1 MKMLR
6 PLFQWFFCA
15 TLIVTPV
22 AMAQQSDSEGEGES
36 VTETLLPRAGESDVG
51 YLTRLLQDGLSE
63 SGREVRI
70 GGFSG
75 ALSSRATF
83 DQMSIEDDEG
93 VWLLV
98 EGAALQWNRSALF
111 QRRIEI
117 GEISAERVTIL
128 RPPVGGDGEGGEL
141 INLPNFE
148 LPELPLSVRLD
159 QLQIGEVILGE
170 ALFGQEL
177 RASVRGS
184 AALADGEGNA
194 ELQIDRIDDVA
205 GQFRLDA
212 SFSNVTRILSLDLAI
227 EEEAGGLAVTMLD
240 IPDHPSAALTILG
253 EGPIEDFAADITL
266 ATDGEPRVEGQFQ
279 LQTAQPGVAQAVTL
293 DLAGDLRPLLQEEFH
308 PFFGANSRLNTRA
321 RRFDDGSLSLDD
333 LDIRTDK
340 LGLRGRMQLG
350 VDSLP
355 ELIDLRGEVLS
366 RDGTRVVLPVG
377 AGETSI
383 ESAELRLAFDAS
395 VNEDWELVLD
405 LLGYDDGNFKVE
417 SLFINGL
424 GRITSDGF
432 GENIDVID
440 ALIDFT
446 ALGLAATDPG
456 LNEALGPSVSG
467 SLAMIWR
474 EDRPLLLPGFQLEG
488 RDYALNGRAR
498 LDNGMIF
505 TNTLAEF
512 RDISRL
518 STLAGRPLSGS
529 VQAQVDATL
538 GPERDR
544 FLVAAEITGRDLTVD
559 QPELDRLLAGR
570 SQITVDAQGAEGRI
584 VLRQLEAT
592 ARTLRADLNGQVS
605 EDDIELRGEI
615 DFSDLSVLGE
625 AYGGALDAQLALSG
639 PRDSEVLTLEAVA
652 RDLTVGQ
659 EDANR
664 ALRGETRM
672 ALEGQ
677 RDGAA
682 FDLSSLRVS
691 NNAITLDAEGRYE
704 AGASR
709 LDVRSTVPNL
719 GAIRPGFGGRIV
731 ADARLREEG
740 DERRVTLESTAT
752 NLRLGAATADN
763 LLAGTHQLN
772 ASVVQRPDEVLL
784 ETLTLTGPQLN
795 ANVTGRIAD
804 GRPALELE
812 ARLNN
817 LAAVVP
823 GIEGAVSLSGTA
835 RDTGSGYALDIGVSG
850 PAGLTAQIAGDISNE
865 LQANLA
871 VQGGTDLALINPRLE
886 PRSIQGPAEFNL
898 TLNGPLALSSLS
910 GTAQANNVTFVLP
923 QQSIRLA
930 DISAQAQISGG
941 RTSVNLAGRSA
952 NGGQIALSGDVDLSA
967 GPITGDLA
975 ARLDAFRLIDPR
987 LFETEISGTVRI
999 SGALTQGPLLSGNL
1013 QLDRTELRIP
1023 RVGLAGRGYIPPDI
1037 RHLGESAGARQT
1049 RDRAGIFEGQTHG
1062 RERRPSSLD
1071 INIEAPSRIFIRGR
1085 GLDAELGGS
1094 LRLTGTT
1101 ADVIPIGQFGLI
1113 RGRLDLLGNRF
1124 TLNEGFAS
1132 LQGDFVPFIRLI
1144 ASTERNGVNAQIVLE
1159 GRANEPEIRFES
1171 TPPLPE
1177 EEIVSLL
1184 LFGRGFESLSLFQA
1198 AQLAS
1203 SVATLSGRTEGFMER
1218 LRRTT
1223 GLDDLDVRTDEDGET
1238 SVRLGSYL
1246 TENIYTDVEVS
1257 PQGSAEVS
1265 INIDLSPS
1273 VTARGR
1279 IDNEGR
1285 AGVGLFF
1292 ERDY

>member
-1 MKMLR
+1 MKMIRHLI
-6 PLFQWFFCA
+6 QWFFCA

-22 AMAQQSDSEGEGES
+22 AMAQDVDIEPEGES
-36 VTETLLPRAGESDVG
+36 VTESLLPRVDETDVG
-51 YLTRLLQDGLSE
+51 YLTRLLQEGLSE
-63 SGREVRI
+63 RGREVRI
-70 GGFSG
+70 SGFSG
-75 ALSSRATF
+75 ALRSRATF
-83 DQMSIEDDEG
+83 EQLSIEDDEG

-128 RPPVGGDGEGGEL
+128 RAPVGNDTEAEL
-141 INLPNFE
+141 FSMPEFE
-148 LPELPLSVRLD
+148 LPELPLSVQLD
-159 QLQIGEVILGE
+159 QLQIDEVILGE

-177 RASVRGS
+177 RATVSG
-184 AALADGEGNA
+184 AASLADGEGNA
-194 ELQIDRIDDVA
+194 QLRVDRIDEVA
-205 GQFRLDA
+205 GQFRLEGA
-212 SFSNVTRILSLDLAI
+212 FSNETRILSLNLAI
-227 EEEAGGLAVTMLD
+227 EEDAGGLAVTMLD
-240 IPDHPSAALTILG
+240 IPERPSAALTVVG
-253 EGPIEDFAADITL
+253 EGPIEDFTADITL

-293 DLAGDLRPLLQEEFH
+293 DLAGDLRPFLQDEFH
-308 PFFGANSRLNTRA
+308 PFFGADSRLNTRA

-333 LDIRTDK
+333 LDVRTDK
-340 LGLRGRMQLG
+340 LALRGRMRLG
-350 VDSLP
+350 PDNLP
-355 ELIDLRGEVLS
+355 ELIDLRGEVRS
-366 RDGTRVVLPVG
+366 RDGSRVVLPIG

-405 LLGYDDGNFKVE
+405 LLGYDDSNFKVE

-424 GRITSDGF
+424 GRITADGF
-432 GENIDVID
+432 GEDIDVVD

-467 SLAMIWR
+467 SLAVIWR

-498 LDNGMIF
+498 LDDGVIF
-505 TNTLAEF
+505 ANTIAEF
-512 RDISRL
+512 RDVSRL
-518 STLAGRPLSGS
+518 STLAGRPLSGG
-529 VQAQVDATL
+529 VQAEVDATI

-544 FLVAAEITGRDLTVD
+544 FLVSAEITGQNLTVD
-559 QPELDRLLAGR
+559 QPELDRLLAGS
-570 SQITVDAQGAEGRI
+570 SQITVDAHGADGQI
-584 VLRQLEAT
+584 ILRQLEAT
-592 ARTLRADLNGQVS
+592 ARTLRADLRGQLS
-605 EDDIELRGEI
+605 AEEIDLRGEI
-615 DFSDLSVLGE
+615 DFSDLSVLGD
-625 AYGGALDAQLALSG
+625 AYGGALDAELAVRG
-639 PRDSEVLTLEAVA
+639 PIEREMLTLEAVA
-652 RDLTVGQ
+652 HDLTVGQ

-664 ALRGETRM
+664 LLRGETRL

-682 FDLSSLRVS
+682 FDLESLRVS
-691 NNAITLDAEGRYE
+691 NDAITLDAEGRYE

-709 LDVRSTVPNL
+709 LDVRSTVPDL
-719 GAIRPGFGGRIV
+719 GAVRPNLGGRIV
-731 ADARLREEG
+731 AEASLREVG
-740 DERRVTLESTAT
+740 DERRVTAEATAT

-763 LLAGTHQLN
+763 LLAGTHRLN
-772 ASVVQRPDEVLL
+772 ASLVQRPDEVLL

-804 GRPALELE
+804 GRPALQLD

-823 GIEGAVSLSGTA
+823 GIAGPVSLSGTA
-835 RDTGSGYALDIGVSG
+835 RGTDRGYALDIGLSG
-850 PAGLTAQIAGDISNE
+850 PGDLTAQIAGDISTE

-871 VQGGTDLALINPRLE
+871 IRGGTDLALINPRLE
-886 PRSIQGPAEFNL
+886 PRSILGPAEFNL
-898 TLNGPLALSSLS
+898 TMNGPLALSSLS
-910 GTAQANNVTFVLP
+910 GTAQARNVTLVLP
-923 QQSIRLA
+923 RQRLRLA

-941 RTSVNLAGRSA
+941 LTSVSLAGRA
-952 NGGQIALSGDVDLSA
+952 ADGGQIALSGDINLA
-967 GPITGDLA
+967 APITGDLT
-975 ARLDAFRLIDPR
+975 ARLDAFRFIDPR
-987 LFETEISGTVRI
+987 LFETDISGEVRI
-999 SGALTQGPLLSGNL
+999 TGELTQGPLLSGNL

-1023 RVGLAGRGYIPPDI
+1023 RVGLVGRGYVPPNI
-1037 RHLGESAGARQT
+1037 RHVGETGAARQT
-1049 RDRAGIFEGQTHG
+1049 RNRAGIFAGQTHG
-1062 RERRPSSLD
+1062 REPRPASLD
-1071 INIEAPSRIFIRGR
+1071 INIDAPSRIFLRGR

-1101 ADVIPIGQFGLI
+1101 ADVIPIGQFSLI
-1113 RGRLDLLGNRF
+1113 RGRLNLLGNRF
-1124 TLNEGFAS
+1124 DLNEGFAS
-1132 LQGDFVPFIRLI
+1132 LQGKFVPFIRLV
-1144 ASTERNGVNAQIVLE
+1144 ASTERAGVNVRVVLE
-1159 GRANEPEIRFES
+1159 ARADAPEVRFES
-1171 TPPLPE
+1171 IPPLPE

-1184 LFGRGFESLSLFQA
+1184 LFGRGLDTLSAFQA

-1203 SVATLSGRTEGFMER
+1203 SVAILSGQTEGIMER
-1218 LRRTT
+1218 LRRNI
-1223 GLDDLDVRTDEDGET
+1223 GVDDLDVRTDEDGET
-1238 SVRLGSYL
+1238 FIRLGTYL
-1246 TENIYTDVEVS
+1246 TEQIYTDVEVS
-1257 PQGSAEVS
+1257 PEGSAEVS

>member
-1 MKMLR
+1 MKMVRHLI
-6 PLFQWFFCA
+6 QWFFCA

-22 AMAQQSDSEGEGES
+22 AMAQEAETEAEGES

-51 YLTRLLQDGLSE
+51 YLTRLIQDGLSE

-83 DQMSIEDDEG
+83 DELSIEDDEG

-128 RPPVGGDGEGGEL
+128 RAPVGDDSEGDEL
-141 INLPNFE
+141 FTLPDFE
-148 LPELPLSVRLD
+148 LPELPLSVQLD
-159 QLQIGEVILGE
+159 QMQIGEVILGE

-184 AALADGEGNA
+184 ASLADGEGNA
-194 ELQIDRIDDVA
+194 QLQIDRIDDVA

-212 SFSNVTRILSLDLAI
+212 AFSNETRVLSLDLAI
-227 EEEAGGLAVTMLD
+227 EEDAGGLAVTMLD
-240 IPDHPSAALTILG
+240 IPDSPSAALTVLG

-266 ATDGEPRVEGQFQ
+266 ATNGEPRVEGQFQ
-279 LQTAQPGVAQAVTL
+279 LQTAQPGVAQAIRL

-308 PFFGANSRLNTRA
+308 PFFGENSRLNTRA

-340 LGLRGRMQLG
+340 LGLRGRMRLG
-350 VDSLP
+350 TENLP

-366 RDGTRVVLPVG
+366 RDGSRVVLPVG
-377 AGETSI
+377 DGETSI

-395 VNEDWELVLD
+395 ENEDWELVLD
-405 LLGYDDGNFKVE
+405 LLGYDDGDFKVE

-432 GENIDVID
+432 GDNIDVVD

-446 ALGLAATDPG
+446 ALGLEATDPG

-498 LDNGMIF
+498 LDEGVIF
-505 TNTLAEF
+505 ANTFAEF
-512 RDISRL
+512 RDVARL
-518 STLAGRPLSGS
+518 STLAGRPLSGG
-529 VQAQVDATL
+529 VQAQVDATI

-544 FLVAAEITGRDLTVD
+544 FLVAAQITGQNLTLD
-559 QPELDRLLAGR
+559 QTELDLLLAGQ
-570 SQITVDAQGAEGRI
+570 SQITIDAHGADGRI
-584 VLRQLEAT
+584 ILRQLEAT
-592 ARTLRADLNGQVS
+592 ARTLRADLRGELS
-605 EDDIELRGEI
+605 DDDIELRGEI
-615 DFSDLSVLGE
+615 DFSDLSVLGD
-625 AYGGALDAQLALSG
+625 AYGGALDAQLALRG
-639 PRDSEVLTLEAVA
+639 PREREALTLEAVA

-664 ALRGETRM
+664 ALRGETQL

-682 FDLSSLRVS
+682 IDLSSLRVS
-691 NNAITLDAEGRYE
+691 NSAFTLDAEGRYE
-704 AGASR
+704 AGASQ

-719 GAIRPGFGGRIV
+719 GAIRPGLGGRIV
-731 ADARLREEG
+731 ADASLREDG

-804 GRPALELE
+804 GRPALELD

-835 RDTGSGYALDIGVSG
+835 RDTGAGYALDIGVSG
-850 PAGLTAQIAGDISNE
+850 PAGLTAQIAGDISTE

-871 VQGGTDLALINPRLE
+871 VQGSTDLALINPRLE
-886 PRSIQGPAEFNL
+886 PRSIQGPAEFNV
-898 TLNGPLALSSLS
+898 TLNGPLALSSLN
-910 GTAQANNVTFVLP
+910 GTAQASNVTFVLP
-923 QQSIRLA
+923 QQGIRLA
-930 DISAQAQISGG
+930 DISAQAQITGG

-952 NGGQIALSGDVDLSA
+952 NGGQISVSGDIDLA
-967 GPITGDLA
+967 TPITGDLR

-987 LFETEISGTVRI
+987 LFETDVSGEIRI
-999 SGALTQGPLLSGNL
+999 TGELTQGPLLSGSL

-1037 RHLGESAGARQT
+1037 RHVGESAAARQT
-1049 RDRAGIFEGQTHG
+1049 RDRAGIFAGETHG
-1062 RERRPSSLD
+1062 RERRPPSLD
-1071 INIEAPSRIFIRGR
+1071 INIDAPSRIFIRGR

-1144 ASTERNGVNAQIVLE
+1144 ASTERDGVNALIVLE
-1159 GRANEPEIRFES
+1159 GRADSPEIRFES

-1184 LFGRGFESLSLFQA
+1184 LFGRGFETLSLFQA

-1203 SVATLSGRTEGFMER
+1203 SLATLSGRTDGIMER
-1218 LRRTT
+1218 LRRNT